1 MKALMTSYTYFAD
14 NDVLLAK
21 ITLCSDNG
29 KISIVWDLVN
39 GIGFGSS
46 EYIVFRSKP
55 NQPQKLFK
63 PVL

>member
-1 MKALMTSYTYFAD
+1 MNGSYTYFAD

-21 ITLCSDNG
+21 ITLFSDYG
-29 KISIVWDLVN
+29 KIGIARNLVN
-39 GIGFGSS
+39 RIGFGSS
-46 EYIVFRSKP
+46 TYIVYRSKL